1 MTFWLLLLLGLITYT
16 ILQRSVSRITRT
28 PVWLLWLVMMTP
40 ALVLSAWA
48 AIAGDDGSVPAFVA
62 IAIFAIC
69 FSLYLWLLYWG
80 RPKPNSPPA
89 TPSNSSN
96 SPTATAVSEPSER
109 QSLVSKLRP
118 IAPAEESRLRNC
130 FNWSV
135 FALQNLEYLP
145 QAVVCRGQ
153 LRTNPDRAYQTIR
166 RNVEQ
171 QFGDRFLVV
180 LQEGPNRKPLFVL
193 APNPKAKTASL
204 EPIRRPGLAWALWV
218 VTLFTTTVA
227 GAQFMGVATETWQ
240 SEPNLLLRGLPYS
253 LSLLAILAFHEGGH
267 FLAARWHRLKTTLP
281 YFIPVPFFL
290 GTFGAFVQ
298 IRSPMPHRK
307 ALFDVSVTGPLVGFL
322 LTLPLLWW
330 GLAHSEVVPASEQSG
345 LLNFDELQPSFS
357 LLLSLIC
364 KAVLEGSLDPQKAID
379 LHPVAISGYLGLILT
394 AFNLMP
400 IGQLDGGHMV
410 HAMFGRRTASA
421 IGQVTRLLMLML
433 ALIHPELFLW
443 TLLLFLMPLRDEPAL
458 NDLTELD
465 NARDFLGLVCLFLL
479 AVVILP
485 APRMLLGG

>member
-40 ALVLSAWA
+40 ALVLSAWT
-48 AIAGDDGSVPAFVA
+48 AIAGDDGSVPALVA
-62 IAIFAIC
+62 IVIFVVC
-69 FSLYLWLLYWG
+69 FSLYLWLLYLG
-80 RPKPNSPPA
+80 RPKSSPPPA
-89 TPSNSSN
+89 TPSNSPN
-96 SPTATAVSEPSER
+96 APTATAVSNGSER

-153 LRTNPDRAYQTIR
+153 LRTSPDRAYQTIR
-166 RNVEQ
+166 HNVEQ

-180 LQEGPNRKPLFVL
+180 FQEGPNRKPLFVL
-193 APNPKAKTASL
+193 APNPNAKTASS
-204 EPIRRPGLAWALWV
+204 ETTHRPGLAGALLV

-227 GAQFMGVATETWQ
+227 GAEFMGIATETWQ
-240 SEPNLLLRGLPYS
+240 SEPNLLLHGLPYS

-267 FLAARWHRLKTTLP
+267 FWAARWHRLKTTLP
-281 YFIPVPFFL
+281 YFIPIPFFL

-322 LTLPLLWW
+322 VTLPLLWW
-330 GLAHSEVVPASEQSG
+330 GLGHSEVVPASAQSG

-357 LLLSLIC
+357 LLLSLVC
-364 KAVLEGSLDPQKAID
+364 KAVLGGALDPQKAID
-379 LHPVAISGYLGLILT
+379 LHPVAIAGYLGSILT

-458 NDLTELD
+458 NDVTEL
-465 NARDFLGLVCLFLL
+465 NNGRDFLGLVCLFLL

-485 APRMLLGG
+485 APRMLLG